1 MIFVFEDDL
10 TIQSY
15 NDEWDCL
22 LQIGN
27 KLHIG
32 DVVEKYSSEEIA
44 KKALVITVSKIH
56 WAFRIDSPQK
66 AVAIHA
72 PTEHDLKD
80 EGKQIENPLYTMVVY
95 SEPCFNYELQ
105 KCIKSIHGKKLP
117 LIEMAYVIQGNTVE
131 DLENGFKFLDNDE
144 YYTLFE
150 NLRYKEIG
158 SGEVDFREIENEIEK
173 FERKK
178 RRSYCKWEQEKDAS
192 HVKTNCSSD
201 AITIETD
208 LLSKI
213 KYCPYCGRKI
223 KKIEVIDE

>member
-15 NDEWDCL
+15 NNEWDCL

-27 KLHIG
+27 ELHIG

-44 KKALVITVSKIH
+44 KKAFDLAASKIH

-72 PTEHDLKD
+72 PTEQDLKD

-95 SEPCFNYELQ
+95 SEPCFDYELQ
-105 KCIKSIHGKKLP
+105 KCIKSICGKKLP
-117 LIEMAYVIQGNTVE
+117 LIEMAQVIQGNTVE

-158 SGEVDFREIENEIEK
+158 SGEVDFGEIENKIEK

-178 RRSYCKWEQEKDAS
+178 KRTYCKWKQEKDAF
-192 HVKTNCSSD
+192 HIKTNCSNGTI
-201 AITIETD
+201 AIGTD
-208 LLSKI
+208 LLSKT
-213 KYCPYCGRKI
+213 KYCPCCGRKI
-223 KKIEVIDE
+223 KFIGEDQ

>member
-15 NDEWDCL
+15 NNEWDCL

-27 KLHIG
+27 ELHIG

-44 KKALVITVSKIH
+44 KKAFDLAVSKIH
-56 WAFRIDSPQK
+56 WAFRIDSSQK
-66 AVAIHA
+66 VVAIHA
-72 PTEHDLKD
+72 PTEQDLKD

-95 SEPCFNYELQ
+95 SEPCFDYELQ
-105 KCIKSIHGKKLP
+105 KCIKSICGKKLP

-158 SGEVDFREIENEIEK
+158 SGEVDFGEIENEIEK

-178 RRSYCKWEQEKDAS
+178 KRTYCKWEQEKDAF
-192 HVKTNCSSD
+192 HIKTNCSSD
-201 AITIETD
+201 AIAIGTD

-213 KYCPYCGRKI
+213 KYCPCCGRKI
-223 KKIEVIDE
+223 KFIGEDQ